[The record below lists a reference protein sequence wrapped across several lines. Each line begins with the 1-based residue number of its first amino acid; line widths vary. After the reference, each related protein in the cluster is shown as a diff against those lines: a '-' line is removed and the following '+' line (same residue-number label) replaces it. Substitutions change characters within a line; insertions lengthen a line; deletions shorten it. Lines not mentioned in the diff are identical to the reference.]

1 MEDTKMRHI
10 VEITYFTHHI
20 AEMTAFYQIFLEMEP
35 AAKSDGMTSFLTGAV
50 KLHLHAAYT
59 PEAGELPPSDHVAV
73 AVRDVDAACKAL
85 SEQGLEVEIP
95 TREYDWGV
103 SAYLR
108 DPDGHQVELH
118 QASVDWSNAH
128 RFFSAACYNQT
139 WDLLDKKERSREE
152 EEQMVALAFASIYHW
167 RQRPDCTD
175 QNLAIGYWQASR
187 VYAVIGQAENAR
199 RCGQL
204 SLEYSQNALPFY
216 TGYAYEALARAE
228 FVAGNRAQALG
239 YLEQA
244 RLIAAKLT
252 DPEELEL
259 LDADLKQL
267 ESM

>member
-1 MEDTKMRHI
+1 MRHI
-10 VEITYFTHHI
+10 VEITFFTHRL
-20 AEMTAFYQIFLEMEP
+20 AEMTAFYQKFLEMEP
-35 AAKSDGMTSFLTGAV
+35 SAQSDGMTSFLTGAV
-50 KLHLHAAYT
+50 TLHLHAAYT

-85 SEQGLEVEIP
+85 SEQGIEVEIP
-95 TREYDWGV
+95 TREYDWGT

-128 RFFSAACYNQT
+128 RFFAADCYNRT
-139 WDLLDKKERSREE
+139 WDLLDNKERSREE
-152 EEQMVALAFASIYHW
+152 EEQMVALAFSSIYHW

-187 VYAVIGQAENAR
+187 VYAVIGQSENAR
-199 RCGQL
+199 RYGQL
-204 SLEYSQNALPFY
+204 SLEYSQAAPSFY

-228 FVAGNRAQALG
+228 FIAGNRAQALV
-239 YLEQA
+239 YLGQA

-252 DPEELEL
+252 DPEEIEL
-259 LDADLKQL
+259 LDADLRQL